1 MAVRAQRRSLPRV
14 SVAGFD
20 YGGVY
25 VLPLAEVPAPKH
37 QQRTSE
43 PIETGNV
50 VEIDAF
56 RRNRQPQSTVATE
69 PDFDTVVG
77 FRDRKSSGNVVANA
91 LQSNAAQRVAAVAA
105 AAGLMFAA
113 ANPGQSDEALE
124 AKGGNTPE
132 KNSTADA
139 RVSASVGERIVV
151 PKEAGAQMERVSYTK
166 SENKDDALDRLMVAA
181 SGETS
186 VDGSQGALSHPVKN
200 VRITSRFGI
209 RPDPW
214 GSGATV
220 THIGQDY
227 GYQCG
232 TPVHAAASGV
242 VTQAEWAG
250 HSGNRVSVDHGNG
263 LVTTYNHNT
272 TLKVKVGDKV
282 NRGDLV
288 ALGGSTGNST
298 GCHLHFEVI
307 VDGTPVDPRNWLP
320 AE

>member
-1 MAVRAQRRSLPRV
+1 MPVRAQRRSLPRV

-20 YGGVY
+20 YAGVY
-25 VLPLAEVPAPKH
+25 VLPLAEVPVQKTE
-37 QQRTSE
+37 QSMSE
-43 PIETGNV
+43 PIHAAAV
-50 VEIDAF
+50 VDLAAF
-56 RRNRQPQSTVATE
+56 RESVPQRSSVVV
-69 PDFDTVVG
+69 DSSFDTVIG
-77 FRDRKSSGNVVANA
+77 LRNGHAKGNAVANA
-91 LQSNAAQRVAAVAA
+91 IQSSTAQRVAAVAA

-113 ANPGQSDEALE
+113 ANPGQSQETLE
-124 AKGGNTPE
+124 ATSGQAPE
-132 KNSTADA
+132 KTTTADA
-139 RVSASVGERIVV
+139 RVSAAVGERIVV

-166 SENKDDALDRLMVAA
+166 SESKDDALDRLMVAA
-181 SGETS
+181 SGNTDVE
-186 VDGSQGALSHPVKN
+186 GSQGSLSHPVKN
-200 VRITSRFGI
+200 IRITSRFGM

-214 GSGATV
+214 GGGGMV
-220 THIGQDY
+220 THVGQDY
-227 GYQCG
+227 GYGCG
-232 TPVHAAASGV
+232 TPVYAAASGV

-263 LVTTYNHNT
+263 LVTSYNHNT
-272 TLKVKVGDKV
+272 VLKVNVGDKI

>member
-1 MAVRAQRRSLPRV
+1 MPVRAQRRSLPRV

-25 VLPLAEVPAPKH
+25 VLPLAEVPAPK
-37 QQRTSE
+37 SE
-43 PIETGNV
+43 QPASPAVAAATV
-50 VEIDAF
+50 VELDAF
-56 RRNRQPQSTVATE
+56 RRASRRNTAAAE
-69 PDFDTVVG
+69 PDFDSIVG
-77 FRDRKSSGNVVANA
+77 LRDRKRSGNVLASA
-91 LQSNAAQRVAAVAA
+91 IQSSAAQRVAAVAA
-105 AAGLMFAA
+105 AAGLLFAA
-113 ANPGQSDEALE
+113 ANPGQTEEALE
-124 AKGGNTPE
+124 ASAGKDAD
-132 KNSTADA
+132 KNNMADA

-181 SGETS
+181 ASGEAS
-186 VDGSQGALSHPVKN
+186 VESSQGALSHPVDN
-200 VRITSRFGI
+200 VRITSRFGM

-214 GSGATV
+214 GSGAMV

-307 VDGTPVDPRNWLP
+307 VDGTPVDPRDWLP